1 MKKTYTIA
9 ADGSCSKNPG
19 PGGFA
24 WALFDGEVLSAE
36 TMIASGGGALPN
48 TTNNVMEVSALE
60 AGLMALKGREPGT
73 VKLHLDSEYA
83 LKGLTEWLP
92 GWKRRKWMTAA
103 KKPVANRELWER
115 LDALQVKLT
124 GQGFVLKAAWVRGHT
139 GDWANEL
146 VDTLAVDFRDKNRG
160 AA

>member
-1 MKKTYTIA
+1 MKTTYTIA
-9 ADGSCSKNPG
+9 ADGSCSGNPG

-24 WALFDGEVLSAE
+24 WALFGGDVLSPD
-36 TMIASGGGALPN
+36 TMIASGGGALPH

-60 AGLMALKGREPGT
+60 GGLKALLKLAPGE

-115 LDALQVKLT
+115 LDTLQTRLIKD
-124 GQGFVLKAAWVRGHT
+124 GFVLRAAWVRGHT
-139 GDWANEL
+139 GDYANEL
-146 VDTLAVDFRDKNRG
+146 VDALAVDFRDKAR